1 MRLDRPALVSNRL
14 INLRERT
21 IQFREEIVL
30 FRFVDHLHLDESPQ
44 ALQDRDLDVHER
56 KQFFLVESRDQ
67 VRISR
72 RRDGRLRRPE
82 VNHLVQIY
90 AEADKD
96 RQDKQEQQERG
107 LQKREPEPLRENR
120 TEHEGEDAHEG
131 EDCEDDPDDA
141 AAQVPAIEPLG
152 GADLL
157 SFGGHIDSTAPHGIR
172 TDICRCSPRINPA
185 SRKIKGRRSMR
196 AATSAQEEGDP
207 YPTGIDRSIGHRLS
221 ASSPFTVA
229 WREGAPQT
237 TIQGSNKAD
246 KNTKPR
252 TTRKTR
258 A

>member
-30 FRFVDHLHLDESPQ
+30 FRFVDRLHLDESPQ

-90 AEADKD
+90 AEADND
-96 RQDKQEQQERG
+96 RQDKQEQEESG
-107 LQKREPEPLRENR
+107 LQKREPEPLGENR

-131 EDCEDDPDDA
+131 EDCEDDTDDT

-157 SFGGHIDSTAPHGIR
+157 SFGGHIDSTAPYGIR
-172 TDICRCSPRINPA
+172 TDICGCSPRTNPA
-185 SRKIKGRRSMR
+185 
-196 AATSAQEEGDP
+196 
-207 YPTGIDRSIGHRLS
+207 
-221 ASSPFTVA
+221 
-229 WREGAPQT
+229 
-237 TIQGSNKAD
+237 
-246 KNTKPR
+246 
-252 TTRKTR
+252 TRK
-258 A
+258 